1 MSWLFLIHTEANFQ
15 KFLQVYFLL
24 KSENSKNFNA
34 FFLVYS
40 PGVRFWG
47 KEMSDQSQYFRNIV
61 FHQKQTRVGPCI
73 ERVGNLKVFI
83 ILLSKTRIHSCLQF
97 AFKNVFS
104 YINITGIEFIFV

>member
-1 MSWLFLIHTEANFQ
+1 MPWLFLIHTEANFQ

-47 KEMSDQSQYFRNIV
+47 KEMSDQSQDFRNIIL
-61 FHQKQTRVGPCI
+61 QKKQTRIGSCI

-83 ILLSKTRIHSCLQF
+83 ILLSKTRIHSCPHFHILMLLEYNSVSC
-97 AFKNVFS
+97 K
-104 YINITGIEFIFV
+104 